1 MTTSRLKYAIIPE
14 ILDFMDYNQLCKDT
28 MDLDPSIRF
37 SMVVV
42 DGAKRFGGY
51 RYDVVGVLDSD
62 ELTESI
68 LRAYERMNGRF
79 LVESKLG
86 KTKYAMA
93 EYENVKRVT
102 FPLDKNVLLLVSMD
116 VKSKHV
122 KIIKLILKTTAKYSK
137 IKKS

>member
-1 MTTSRLKYAIIPE
+1 
-14 ILDFMDYNQLCKDT
+14 
-28 MDLDPSIRF
+28 MDLDPKIRF
-37 SMVVV
+37 SMVVE
-42 DGAKRFGGY
+42 DGVKRFGGY

-68 LRAYERMNGRF
+68 WYAYERMNGRF

-86 KTKYAMA
+86 KTRYAMA

-102 FPLDKNVLLLVSMD
+102 FPLDRSTLLLVSMD
-116 VKSKHV
+116 VESKHG
-122 KIIKLILKTTAKYSK
+122 KIIRLILKTIAKHSK

>member
-1 MTTSRLKYAIIPE
+1 MIAK

-28 MDLDPSIRF
+28 MDLDSSIRF

-42 DGAKRFGGY
+42 DGVERFGGY

-68 LRAYERMNGRF
+68 QHAYERMNGRF

-86 KTKYAMA
+86 KTRYAMA

-102 FPLDKNVLLLVSMD
+102 FPLDKNTLLLVSMD
-116 VKSKHV
+116 VKSKHS
-122 KIIKLILKTTAKYSK
+122 KIIKLILKAITRYSK
-137 IKKS
+137 IRKS